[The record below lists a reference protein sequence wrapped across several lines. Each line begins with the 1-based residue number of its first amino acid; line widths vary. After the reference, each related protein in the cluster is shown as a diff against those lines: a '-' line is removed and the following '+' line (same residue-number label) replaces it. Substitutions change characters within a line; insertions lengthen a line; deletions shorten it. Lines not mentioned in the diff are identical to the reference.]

1 MEELIDYDKTLL
13 ANYDKNIN
21 PSNKEK
27 QVFDVD
33 DIAFPETARW
43 ALCGLKN
50 LTRPPSKNTF
60 AAEKLLQCNILPILF
75 NTVTVKNYEYPEA
88 IHDTT
93 E

>member
-1 MEELIDYDKTLL
+1 MEELIEYDDTSS
-13 ANYDKNIN
+13 ANYDKNNN
-21 PSNKEK
+21 PTNKEN

-50 LTRPPSKNTF
+50 LTRPPCKNTF
-60 AAEKLLQCNILPILF
+60 AAEKLLECNILPILLH
-75 NTVTVKNYEYPEA
+75 TVNVKSYEYLQT
-88 IHDTT
+88 IDDDT